1 MLQAVRPG
9 EGKTCGACQVE
20 KAFAQFPPSAA
31 CRDGLAPHCRDCIE
45 GSGSGHPGYHSGS
58 GQPSASGLK
67 RPGRRPRAQAE
78 YPITEKVCSTLESGS
93 IGLPAREGPS
103 HVILHIR
110 KQVWNYMKS
119 PGQ

>member
-1 MLQAVRPG
+1 MGMQAVRPG

-20 KAFAQFPPSAA
+20 KPLTHFPPSAA

-58 GQPSASGLK
+58 AQPSAAGLK

-78 YPITEKVCSTLESGS
+78 YPITEKVQHFYPNVEDL
-93 IGLPAREGPS
+93 
-103 HVILHIR
+103 
-110 KQVWNYMKS
+110 
-119 PGQ
+119 